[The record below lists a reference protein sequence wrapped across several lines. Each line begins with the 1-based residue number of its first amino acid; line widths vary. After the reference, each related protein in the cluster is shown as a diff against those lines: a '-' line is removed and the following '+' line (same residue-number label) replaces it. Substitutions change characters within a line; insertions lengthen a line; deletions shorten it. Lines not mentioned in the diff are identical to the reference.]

1 MRQKLIGNNLM
12 LIGKIGVTL
21 RLIKTASVGMC
32 VLDLRKL
39 LILPPYPGCRENNS
53 PFVPV
58 FPLYFLQ
65 TYDFTLK
72 VFWLSIPT
80 HLARSCKLSRPYLV
94 RVPKCWTWNKSP
106 PPPPPPPP
114 TSLPLKK
121 EAFSGE
127 IFIKPRLW

>member
-1 MRQKLIGNNLM
+1 MNIAAYGITMEKVKGIRNRTDAEPAIKHKRLSKVDMRQKLIGNNLM
-12 LIGKIGVTL
+12 LIGKIGVML

-32 VLDLRKL
+32 VLDLRKV

-72 VFWLSIPT
+72 VF
-80 HLARSCKLSRPYLV
+80 
-94 RVPKCWTWNKSP
+94 
-106 PPPPPPPP
+106 
-114 TSLPLKK
+114 
-121 EAFSGE
+121 
-127 IFIKPRLW
+127 